1 MLMPASPVP
10 LLEEPVPDAGLDH
23 CAGAPAS
30 GHGQEKRASDAALGR
45 SRGGLTTKIPFAH
58 LKQFHR
64 LATRFD
70 RIRDNFKATL
80 ALTCAWL
87 FLKLYVDTP

>member
-1 MLMPASPVP
+1 MLMPGSPVP
-10 LLEEPVPDAGLDH
+10 LPEKPVPDAGLDH

-30 GHGQEKRASDAALGR
+30 GHGQGKRASDAALER
-45 SRGGLTTKIPFAH
+45 SRGGLTTKFPFAH
-58 LKQFHR
+58 LKQFR
-64 LATRFD
+64 RFD

-87 FLKLYVDTP
+87 FLKLYVETP